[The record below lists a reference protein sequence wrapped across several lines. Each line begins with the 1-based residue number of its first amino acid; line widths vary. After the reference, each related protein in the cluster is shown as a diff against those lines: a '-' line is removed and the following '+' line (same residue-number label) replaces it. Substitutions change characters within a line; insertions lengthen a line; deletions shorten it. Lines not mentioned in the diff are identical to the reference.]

1 MHNIGELK
9 GLKVRVQAT
18 MTEDRHFPAYGAQ
31 VVHMPFGDVYTSLQ
45 TGVVDFAENG
55 STVYLINKHYEV
67 APVMSVT
74 EHEANNNGGL
84 VSDKA
89 WSSLSADQKKW
100 VQEAADEVGKNQP
113 AIAFEM
119 EHESRDK
126 LKKLG
131 VKIVDNV
138 DKSGFEKIAE
148 PIQDEL
154 AKKLGPH
161 AEKILQLVRAVK

>member
-1 MHNIGELK
+1 
-9 GLKVRVQAT
+9 
-18 MTEDRHFPAYGAQ
+18 
-31 VVHMPFGDVYTSLQ
+31 
-45 TGVVDFAENG
+45 
-55 STVYLINKHYEV
+55 V

-74 EHEANNNGGL
+74 EHEANNSVVL
-84 VSDKA
+84 ISDKA
-89 WSSLSADQKKW
+89 WSSLSAEQKKW

-113 AIAFEM
+113 AIAFKM

-161 AEKILQLVRAVK
+161 AEKILKLVRAVK